1 VPDSFDFDTPHPLWG
16 TRNNDKEI
24 YKMKNPYLS
33 EIFRRGFIA
42 IGCFMLFASASSP
55 AFASARTTERPITD
69 ADVERYLPR
78 LRSDAAAMESAMQKS
93 LEASAAI
100 ESKVA
105 KDEKFYA
112 DIQSGKTDVLVW
124 IRQHTEFALIPPG
137 AVYSAECSRT
147 VTGDSAVPTAIFTL
161 GKESPYRDLL
171 RRATAG
177 DAEALAEYQRLRGEE
192 EIGERNAT
200 AQAIYDLVAKTIS
213 FYKDHG
219 FVETEGIDRPV
230 IVTWLVSPD
239 PSVFVSVWDV
249 NPYAG
254 VLPRNTLPTCAA
266 LPTGPM
272 IEIELKAIP
281 EEEAPIVAEAEG
293 LPDPE
298 YERVREALIMARI
311 DAADTSALTI
321 EIPPDAPPAVKAEL
335 ASLQAEFA
343 VRLANVA
350 VYRRHE
356 AVLAPILE
364 KFLRTADQ

>member
-1 VPDSFDFDTPHPLWG
+1 
-16 TRNNDKEI
+16 
-24 YKMKNPYLS
+24 MKNFYLS
-33 EIFRRGFIA
+33 KIFRRGSIA
-42 IGCFMLFASASSP
+42 IGCFTLFVLTF
-55 AFASARTTERPITD
+55 AFASIRTTERPITD

-78 LRSDAAAMESAMQKS
+78 LRADAAAMESAMKRGF
-93 LEASAAI
+93 EASAAI
-100 ESKVA
+100 QKKAEEN
-105 KDEKFYA
+105 EKFYA
-112 DIQSGKTDVLVW
+112 DIASGNTDVLAW
-124 IRQHTEFALIPPG
+124 IRQHTKYALIPPG

-147 VTGDSAVPTAIFTL
+147 VTGDSAIPTALFTL

-192 EIGERNAT
+192 EVGVRSAA
-200 AQAIYDLVAKTIS
+200 AQAIHDLVANTIS
-213 FYKDHG
+213 FYKDHE
-219 FVETEGIDRPV
+219 FVESESINRPV
-230 IVTWLVSPD
+230 SVTWLVPPD
-239 PSVFVSVWDV
+239 PSVFVSIWDV

-254 VLPRNTLPTCAA
+254 VLPRNTLDICAA

-272 IEIELKAIP
+272 IEIELRAIP
-281 EEEAPIVAEAEG
+281 EEEAPIIAEAEE

-298 YERVREALIMARI
+298 YERVKEALIMARI

-335 ASLQAEFA
+335 AAVQAEYA
-343 VRLANVA
+343 VRLANVT

-364 KFLRTADQ
+364 SLLGTADK

>member
-1 VPDSFDFDTPHPLWG
+1 MKDF
-16 TRNNDKEI
+16 
-24 YKMKNPYLS
+24 YLS
-33 EIFRRGFIA
+33 KIFRLGSIA
-42 IGCFMLFASASSP
+42 IGCFVLFILTF
-55 AFASARTTERPITD
+55 AFASMRTTERPITD

-78 LRSDAAAMESAMQKS
+78 LRADADAMESAIQKS
-93 LEASAAI
+93 MEVSAAI

-105 KDEKFYA
+105 RDEEFFA
-112 DIQSGKTDVLVW
+112 DIESGKTDVLEW
-124 IRQHTEFALIPPG
+124 IRQQTEYALIPPG

-177 DAEALAEYQRLRGEE
+177 DSEALAKYQRLRGEE
-192 EIGERNAT
+192 EIGERNPA
-200 AQAIYDLVAKTIS
+200 AQANNDLVAKTVS
-213 FYKDHG
+213 FYKDHE
-219 FVETEGIDRPV
+219 FVEPESMDRPG
-230 IVTWLVSPD
+230 IVTWLVPPD
-239 PSVFVSVWDV
+239 PSVLVSVWDV

-254 VLPRNTLPTCAA
+254 VLPRNILPTCSA
-266 LPTGPM
+266 LPTGPT
-272 IEIELKAIP
+272 IEIEIRTVP
-281 EEEAPIVAEAEG
+281 EEEAPIAAEAEG
-293 LPDPE
+293 LSDPE
-298 YERVREALIMARI
+298 YERVKVALIMARI

-335 ASLQAEFA
+335 AAMQAEYA

-364 KFLRTADQ
+364 KFLRPADQ